1 MTINFSK
8 GIVLLPTAG
17 LGNRFRIMACAY
29 ALSKFIDRPL
39 YIQWSPAND
48 CTINL
53 YKLCT
58 GSFQEVD
65 RDFLNG
71 KKYLFFG
78 NVHTEQFI
86 DNALADPKHS
96 HQDYLVITGGHDFK
110 PRDMPL
116 DFFFKH
122 KSRFYRELVL
132 SKEVSQVLNRYRYRF
147 PEEYI
152 AIHYRDII
160 PKYDSADINNPKFNG
175 KEYNPVNFTYN
186 SPLESFE
193 TYINCIDPYVPIYV
207 SSNTSRCITYLRKI
221 YPNRNFFISGIDIS
235 NVSRESETDIINSF
249 VEFILLSRAKLII
262 GTYFSSFSDEPSFF
276 NLIPK
281 VTPINSDLVNSKNT
295 TTQAMIHNYHCYGF
309 EQLKIKKYQI
319 YGINLGLTISEYII
333 DNS

>member
-1 MTINFSK
+1 MTVNFSK

-29 ALSKFIDRPL
+29 ALSKFIEKPL
-39 YIQWSPAND
+39 YIQWTPAND

-53 YKLCT
+53 SKLCS
-58 GSFQEVD
+58 GPFQEVD
-65 RDFLNG
+65 RDFLTG

-96 HQDYLVITGGHDFK
+96 NQDYLVITGGHDFK
-110 PRDMPL
+110 PKEMPL

-122 KSRFYRELVL
+122 KSKFYRELVL
-132 SKEVSQVLNRYRYRF
+132 SKEVSQILNRYRYRF
-147 PEEYI
+147 PKEYI

-193 TYINCIDPYVPIYV
+193 TYINCLDPYLPIYV

-221 YPNRNFFISGIDIS
+221 FPNRNFFISGVDIS
-235 NVSRESETDIINSF
+235 HVSRESETDIINSF
-249 VEFILLSRAKLII
+249 VEFILLSRARLII

-281 VTPINSDLVNSKNT
+281 ITPINNDLVSSKNT

-309 EQLKIKKYQI
+309 EQLDINKKPI
-319 YGINLGLTISEYII
+319 YGINLGLTISEYISH
-333 DNS
+333 NS